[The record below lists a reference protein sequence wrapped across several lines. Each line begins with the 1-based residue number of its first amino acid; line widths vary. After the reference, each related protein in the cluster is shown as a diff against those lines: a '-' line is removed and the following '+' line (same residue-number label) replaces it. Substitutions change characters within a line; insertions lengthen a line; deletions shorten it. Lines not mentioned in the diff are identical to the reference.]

1 MEIIKALKSSEIG
14 DNMTDAFVSNDT
26 LKRYPFYPMMD
37 QVTPN
42 TQNFGLLSTVS
53 QTVTTNT
60 IIKDKI
66 PKNYYLRGIFV
77 DVQATVN
84 KTKTGATGRIV
95 DYSPFTVND
104 TSSAFG
110 LYKLFRYFR
119 ITQQNKE
126 IKKLDF
132 NNIVDIITNK
142 YDAFTADTIFNVAS
156 DTLEFSSLANGD
168 YVVSGLLYI
177 PFSFSQM
184 AKLAPDTTLLHPLE
198 FELATGNNYDSS
210 SIYNT
215 IYYESSTNYDTLNVT
230 EMTVT
235 CKYQYSAV
243 DDIFYSQL
251 KKDLYFGEKSKIFL
265 DYSYIS
271 YRTGLITA
279 EAGSKNIEIPLNL
292 GKLVK
297 RYYIRSLRK
306 DLSTSTTTSNSEFTD
321 GSDKIINIKLLS
333 GSKELFNMNKKE
345 STLISI
351 VLGNSYR
358 TTSVNSIF
366 SGHTIDMTNGF
377 MHEKNNDYSSG
388 FPEYYIEDPK
398 LIITL
403 GADNGF
409 SHDILVTA
417 EYYEVIDIN
426 PKNGVISIVSD
437 K

>member
-1 MEIIKALKSSEIG
+1 MEIIKGLKSSEIG
-14 DNMTDAFVSNDT
+14 DNMTDAFVSNEA
-26 LKRYPFYPMMD
+26 LKQYPFYPMMN

-60 IIKDKI
+60 VIKDKI

-77 DVQATVN
+77 QVNAKVN
-84 KTKTGATGRIV
+84 KTQTGTGRTSS
-95 DYSPFTVND
+95 YSPFTIND
-104 TSSAFG
+104 TYSAFG

-119 ITQQNKE
+119 ITQKNQE
-126 IKKLDF
+126 IKRLDF
-132 NNIVDIITNK
+132 NNIVDIVTNK

-156 DTLEFSSLANGD
+156 DTLEFSALADGTYD
-168 YVVSGLLYI
+168 ISGLLYI

-198 FELATGNNYDSS
+198 FELATGNNYDAS

-215 IYYESSTNYDTLNVT
+215 IYYESTGNFDTLNVT

-251 KKDLYFGEKSKIFL
+251 KKDLYNGEKSKIFL

-271 YRTGLITA
+271 YRTGLINGTA
-279 EAGSKNIEIPLNL
+279 SSQNIEVPLNL

-306 DLSTSTTTSNSEFTD
+306 DLATNAICSNTEFTD
-321 GSDKIINIKLLS
+321 GSDQLINIKLMS

-358 TTSVNSIF
+358 TTSINSIF

-388 FPEYYIEDPK
+388 FPEYYMEDPK

-403 GADNGF
+403 NADNGF
-409 SHDILVTA
+409 SHDILITA